1 MDEFKRILVPLD
13 GSPLAEKALGL
24 ATNLAQ
30 KLDSQII
37 LLRVLDVSTL
47 TLPTWH
53 LEAPP
58 SWIVEAHEHI
68 HEEVQ
73 NYLKT
78 QQDHLREQGFE
89 VRSLLRGATPAEGI
103 LEVAN
108 TQEIDLIV
116 MSTHGRSGLT
126 RWALG
131 SVADKVMRQ
140 SHCPVLLVRQIEE
153 DHNK

>member
-13 GSPLAEKALGL
+13 GSLLAERALPPATSL
-24 ATNLAQ
+24 AG
-30 KLDSQII
+30 KFGSEII

-58 SWIVEAHEHI
+58 NWIVEAHEHV
-68 HEEVQ
+68 HEEVE

-78 QQDHLREQGFE
+78 QQDQLHQQGFE
-89 VRSLLRGATPAEGI
+89 VRTLLRGASPAEGI
-103 LEVAN
+103 LETAE
-108 TQEIDLIV
+108 TQEVDLIV

-131 SVADKVMRQ
+131 SVADKVMCH
-140 SHCPVLLVRQIEE
+140 SHCPVLLVRQTEE
-153 DHNK
+153 DHSK